1 MSQGVLQQRGDVSAS
16 SDNFPGALATGNRGT
31 NPHAAC
37 PSICSSVSA
46 TDVSAAVD
54 EGPVSGEG
62 DNTDT
67 AVFPR
72 RLFTRDSTA
81 CWPGHS
87 GGSGTFQP
95 VCYHHPVS
103 QHRKR
108 PQGPEATHS
117 SRALDRG
124 ACPTSSPTVQGTN
137 LLRGSFPH
145 L

>member
-1 MSQGVLQQRGDVSAS
+1 MSQGVLQQRGDGSAS

-31 NPHAAC
+31 NPRAVC

-46 TDVSAAVD
+46 TDVSATAD

-62 DNTDT
+62 DNVDT
-67 AVFPR
+67 AAFPR
-72 RLFTRDSTA
+72 PAVHQRLRRLLARPLRRLRDLPACVLPSPCESTQEEA
-81 CWPGHS
+81 P
-87 GGSGTFQP
+87 
-95 VCYHHPVS
+95 
-103 QHRKR
+103 
-108 PQGPEATHS
+108 GPEATHS